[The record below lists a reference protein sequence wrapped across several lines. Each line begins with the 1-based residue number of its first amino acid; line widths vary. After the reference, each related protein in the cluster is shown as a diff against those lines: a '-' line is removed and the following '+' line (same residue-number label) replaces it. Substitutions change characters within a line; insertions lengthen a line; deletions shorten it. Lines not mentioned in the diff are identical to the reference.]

1 MHALRT
7 SSMLAR
13 LILAWFVL
21 TLGIAVASPLVQPK
35 AMELICSD
43 GGSTKLVFV
52 DDSGEAE
59 QGAHHALDCSLCLPA
74 ALPATPAHYKLAL
87 PQPSAN
93 ARHPFVSAH
102 ITALLGAP
110 LPPRGPPFL
119 S

>member
-1 MHALRT
+1 
-7 SSMLAR
+7 MLAR
-13 LILAWFVL
+13 LILAWLVL

-43 GGSTKLVFV
+43 GGSAKLVFV

-59 QGAHHALDCSLCLPA
+59 QGAHHGLDCSLCLPA
-74 ALPATPAHYKLAL
+74 ALPLTLGHYELVL
-87 PQPSAN
+87 PQPSVN
-93 ARHPFVSAH
+93 ARYPFVSAH

-110 LPPRGPPFL
+110 LPPRGPPIL